1 MKPPEEGQEAA
12 WRDVPAHDTSS
23 GGLLSYGADSPTVAN
38 DDKAAG
44 RGEAERAEEIRV
56 AVRALLAGASEGENN
71 PWTEPYDVI
80 RVSKA
85 GLVYVL
91 GAVGRPGGYPIEQE
105 SMTVLRA
112 LSLAQGLDGR
122 ASPQKARV
130 IRQSKD
136 GSQEI
141 AIRIGDILRGAAAD
155 ALLENNDIL
164 FVPDSRAKGALHR
177 GAEAAI
183 QLATGVI
190 IWRR

>member
-1 MKPPEEGQEAA
+1 
-12 WRDVPAHDTSS
+12 
-23 GGLLSYGADSPTVAN
+23 VAN

-44 RGEAERAEEIRV
+44 RGAAERAEEIRV
-56 AVRALLAGASEGENN
+56 AVRALLAGASEGDNN